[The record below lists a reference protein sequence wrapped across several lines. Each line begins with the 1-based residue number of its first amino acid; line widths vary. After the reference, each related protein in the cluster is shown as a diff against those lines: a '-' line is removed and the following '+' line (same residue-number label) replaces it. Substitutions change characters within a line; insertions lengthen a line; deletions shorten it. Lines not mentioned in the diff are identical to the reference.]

1 MCIKEKWLEEKLE
14 TMRKEFEEREVV
26 KNKDK
31 ERGEEVVRKFESA
44 IEREKVA
51 NRSYQDTFAE
61 LERSRLENK
70 KRSVEMDKEP
80 SKLFECPPLLIHV
93 SVAVDGIHAS
103 GDVEYL
109 LYSGRCEYRDGD
121 TPESEVSGII
131 RMETTVVTVSSC
143 TLLLVAI

>member
-1 MCIKEKWLEEKLE
+1 VI
-14 TMRKEFEEREVV
+14 
-26 KNKDK
+26 D
-31 ERGEEVVRKFESA
+31 
-44 IEREKVA
+44 REKVA
-51 NRSYQDTFAE
+51 NRSYQDTFTE
-61 LERSRLENK
+61 LECSRLQNK
-70 KRSVEMDKEP
+70 KRSVEMDP
-80 SKLFECPPLLIHV
+80 SKLFECPPLFIDV